1 MKKILLS
8 IFSLAVLAGANA
20 QSEIKP
26 NQGDVTTEFGLSGG
40 VLNSNF
46 ELNEQ
51 GNLLR
56 FRYFAKETL
65 AFRLGFGLSSTKN
78 TDNLYD
84 PNDDSRKGTYKTS
97 ETDFLLNLGVEK
109 HFTGTERL
117 SPYVGGDLLL
127 GVSSEKKEFNHTTI
141 GGSAYAEDNSG
152 NIKGPGSLGFGVRA
166 VVGADYY
173 IAKRVYLG
181 AEAGFGFLST
191 KDGKTTTKVN
201 DEPTI
206 TEKSAGSGFELA
218 PNVITGVR
226 IGFVF

>member
-1 MKKILLS
+1 MKKILFS
-8 IFSLAVLAGANA
+8 IFSLAIAAGASA

-26 NQGDVTTEFGLSGG
+26 NPGDVTTEFGLSGG

-56 FRYFAKETL
+56 FRYFAKESL
-65 AFRLGFGLSSTKN
+65 AFRLGFGLSSTKS
-78 TDNLYD
+78 TDNVYD
-84 PNDDSRKGTYKTS
+84 ADDDSRKGTYKTA

-127 GVSSEKKEFNHTTI
+127 SVANEKTEFNNASMS
-141 GGSAYAEDNSG
+141 GNSYSDGNSG
-152 NIKGPGSLGFGVRA
+152 SIKGPGSVGFGVRA

-181 AEAGFGFLST
+181 AEAGFGFLNT
-191 KDGKTTTKVN
+191 KQGETKIKVN
-201 DEPTI
+201 DDPI
-206 TEKSAGSGFELA
+206 VTEKSAGSGFELA
-218 PNVITGVR
+218 PTVITGVR

>member
-8 IFSLAVLAGANA
+8 IFSLALVAGANA

-46 ELNEQ
+46 ELTEQ

-65 AFRLGFGLSSTKN
+65 AFRLGFGLSSYKN
-78 TDNLYD
+78 IKNLYD
-84 PNDDSRKGTYKTS
+84 INDDSRKGTYKTS

-109 HFTGTERL
+109 HFAGTERL

-127 GVSSEKKEFNHTTI
+127 SVAGKKNEFSDATM
-141 GGSAYAEDNSG
+141 GGTAYQENNSG
-152 NIKGPGSLGFGVRA
+152 SVKGPGSLGFGVRA

-173 IAKRVYLG
+173 IAKRVFLG
-181 AEAGFGFLST
+181 AEAGFGFLNT
-191 KDGKTTTKVN
+191 KKGKTTIEVN
-201 DEPTI
+201 DEPTV
-206 TEKSAGSGFELA
+206 TQKSAGSGFELA

>member
-1 MKKILLS
+1 MKKILFS
-8 IFSLAVLAGANA
+8 IFSLAIAAGANA

-65 AFRLGFGLSSTKN
+65 AFRLGFGLSSTKS
-78 TDNLYD
+78 TDNVYD
-84 PNDDSRKGTYKTS
+84 TDDDSRKGTYKTG

-127 GVSSEKKEFNHTTI
+127 SVANEKTEFKNTSMS
-141 GGSAYAEDNSG
+141 GNDYADGNSG
-152 NIKGPGSLGFGVRA
+152 SIKGPGSVGFGVRA

-191 KDGKTTTKVN
+191 KLGETKIKIN
-201 DEPTI
+201 DEPTV

>member
-8 IFSLAVLAGANA
+8 IFSLAVVAGVNA

-65 AFRLGFGLSSTKN
+65 AFRLGFGLSSVRNTK
-78 TDNLYD
+78 NLYD
-84 PNDDSRKGTYKTS
+84 PSDDAHKGTFKTS
-97 ETDFLLNLGVEK
+97 QTDFLVNLGVEK
-109 HFTGTERL
+109 HFEGTDRL

-127 GVSSEKKEFNHTTI
+127 SVANKKTEFNDATI
-141 GGSAYAEDNSG
+141 GGTAYAKDNSG
-152 NIKGPGSLGFGVRA
+152 SVKGPGSVGFGVRA
-166 VVGADYY
+166 VAGADYY
-173 IAKRVYLG
+173 IAKRVFLG

-191 KDGKTTTKVN
+191 KKGKTTTNIN
-201 DEPTI
+201 DAPTV
-206 TEKSAGSGFELA
+206 TQKSAGSGFELA